1 MELDIHLVQFII
13 VMVILIA
20 IASVFLDSM
29 VILLVIVIVSLSVI
43 MLYLVTYV
51 LCHSETNKSE
61 ATEV

>member
-13 VMVILIA
+13 FMVILIA

-43 MLYLVTYV
+43 MLYLATDV
-51 LCHSETNKSE
+51 LCHSEMNKSE
-61 ATEV
+61 AT

>member
-43 MLYLVTYV
+43 MLYLVTDV